1 VSIFSYTKNS
11 SRPILLPSSRNGNP
25 NCWSSAD
32 IGNQTLHIILI
43 KSLINRTREK
53 KQKIY
58 CRSVHWLLMFQS
70 GAIAEALNS
79 KPHTSSV
86 GIYISILSHRSHCCC
101 AAALVQDRNKIIM
114 LYRDIS
120 FSFFY
125 NFKYKNKSARA
136 S

>member
-1 VSIFSYTKNS
+1 
-11 SRPILLPSSRNGNP
+11 
-25 NCWSSAD
+25 
-32 IGNQTLHIILI
+32 
-43 KSLINRTREK
+43 
-53 KQKIY
+53 
-58 CRSVHWLLMFQS
+58 MFQS

-125 NFKYKNKSARA
+125 NFKYKIRARA
-136 S
+136 RAEILFSNFVILFFYDCNLYRERRLSAISSRSGAKHI